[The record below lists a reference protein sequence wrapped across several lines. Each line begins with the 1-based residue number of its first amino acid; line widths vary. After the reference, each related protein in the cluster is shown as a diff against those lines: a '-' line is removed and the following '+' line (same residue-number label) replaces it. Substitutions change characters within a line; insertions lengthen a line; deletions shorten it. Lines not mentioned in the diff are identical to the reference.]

1 MVKAFIISG
10 ICFTIG
16 NVIWDKFDD
25 PRIFYVPL
33 AVFLLIGTLYVRKT
47 VKENNKLTIYFLDY
61 LWILAS
67 GNVIKQVFY
76 YNDAVSQINDYWW
89 GGFVTLW
96 LIFMII
102 KWAIQSK
109 HSGRK

>member
-1 MVKAFIISG
+1 MVKAFIISA

-33 AVFLLIGTLYVRKT
+33 AVFMFISAWYVKKTSFKRGKIINLFLEYIVLL
-47 VKENNKLTIYFLDY
+47 
-61 LWILAS
+61 AA

-76 YNDAVSQINDYWW
+76 YSDEVKQVNDLIW
-89 GGFVTLW
+89 GGLVTLTY
-96 LIFMII
+96 II
-102 KWAIQSK
+102 KITWATLR
-109 HSGRK
+109 RKTGGKT